1 MFVNRVNIGF
11 ALLEAKL
18 FGNLDTVENQEGK
31 VRIGITE
38 QRKSEKGLTFVSL
51 SYKFPSR
58 MNLSFTPNQHIP
70 SQSLPRSFVWEER
83 TRH

>member
-11 ALLEAKL
+11 ALLEAKS
-18 FGNLDTVENQEGK
+18 FGNLDTVKNQEGK

-38 QRKSEKGLTFVSL
+38 QRKSEKGLTLASFFYL
-51 SYKFPSR
+51 APGR

-70 SQSLPRSFVWEER
+70 IQSLPRSFVEEER
-83 TRH
+83 TTH